1 MSQIQHMKE
10 WLDAQIHAM
19 ECQFLVHKD
28 GLGIQELGADYYEL
42 GKASSAENFLMD
54 YDLAEVY
61 EDGFYYGT
69 LFGEYIKLKEI
80 RSKLDG
86 VDYNLED

>member
-1 MSQIQHMKE
+1 MSQIQYMKE
-10 WLDAQIHAM
+10 WLDEQIHAM

-28 GLGIQELGADYYEL
+28 GLGVQELGADYYEL
-42 GKASSAENFLMD
+42 GITSSDENFLMEGN
-54 YDLAEVY
+54 LAGVY

-69 LFGEYIKLKEI
+69 LFGEYIKLKEV

-86 VDYNLED
+86 VDYNLEE

>member
-1 MSQIQHMKE
+1 MKE
-10 WLDAQIHAM
+10 WLDEQIHAM

-28 GLGIQELGADYYEL
+28 GLGVIECEADYYEL
-42 GKASSAENFLMD
+42 GIASSAENFLMED
-54 YDLAEVY
+54 NLAEVY

-69 LFGEYIKLKEI
+69 LFGEYIKLKEV

>member
-1 MSQIQHMKE
+1 MSQIQYMKE
-10 WLDAQIHAM
+10 WLDEQIHAM

-28 GLGIQELGADYYEL
+28 GLGVQELGADYHEL
-42 GKASSAENFLMD
+42 GKASSAENFLMED
-54 YDLAEVY
+54 NLAEVY

-69 LFGEYIKLKEI
+69 LFGEYLKLKEV